1 MTNRNVESMRGGFSC
16 GIRGRAFRVVANAAS
31 LMMIAIWTAAMALP
45 TMAAD
50 PAPPIP
56 RS

>member
-1 MTNRNVESMRGGFSC
+1 MTNRNVGCMRYVFLG
-16 GIRGRAFRVVANAAS
+16 GIRGRGFRVATSAAS

-50 PAPPIP
+50 PAPPI
-56 RS
+56 RAI